1 MTIHIRHLYNDTA
14 QTPLARREGQ
24 RMLNR
29 YTNNEDSAENHSSNF
44 CMTSS
49 SVFFAKFTAGN
60 VQNN

>member
-29 YTNNEDSAENHSSNF
+29 YANNDSAE
-44 CMTSS
+44 TIPQI
-49 SVFFAKFTAGN
+49 FAWLVVRYFL
-60 VQNN
+60 